1 MSTMIWPIYIDRNKS
16 RGEGRK
22 VSLDNGVA
30 GPKLKEVY
38 QAAKNL
44 KFNPEMEADAS
55 YPGEWYNNSG
65 RVFVETPIP
74 KKNILIA
81 ISEEIKVLRNR
92 KQNKKR

>member
-1 MSTMIWPIYIDRNKS
+1 MIWPIYIDRNKS
-16 RGEGRK
+16 RDEGRK
-22 VSLDNGVA
+22 ISLEDGVA

-44 KFNPEMEADAS
+44 DFNPEMEDLSA
-55 YPGEWYNNSG
+55 YPGEWYNKSG

-81 ISEEIKVLRNR
+81 ISEEIKNIRNR
-92 KQNKKR
+92 KANNKRK